1 MTTSPAPTVVLVHGA
16 FADASGFRGVIREL
30 QTAGHSV
37 VAPPNPLRSLAFDAA
52 AIAAHV
58 GAIDGPVVL
67 VGHSYGGAVI
77 TQASAGLDNVAG
89 LVYLAAFSLDVGE
102 SCASVQQPFPPSLLA
117 STSYPTAFDAP
128 GAPRG
133 PDLYINRERFRE
145 TFCADVPVDTAE
157 AMFATQ
163 RPLSLAAL
171 TENATA
177 AGWKTKPS
185 WYLVSENDNAIPP
198 DAERFMAERMGAT
211 TKSLAG
217 SHTVFIAQPRRR
229 RRVHRR
235 GPPRRRIDQTR
246 RGGIAM
252 TTRTTAIDHPSR
264 RLVVALPQTYDEAR
278 EHYESLV
285 PEVDFARFSEMTSW
299 QATLE
304 LAEINAPH
312 GFMRY
317 YRSDITGAMSGSPS
331 FWKTTQYLMGNHTIA
346 ERIFRHDPSVML
358 HAPLRTV
365 LYVDPDGDTKLA
377 VDQPS
382 LLFDSYDKPEIAAVG
397 RELDGLLA
405 GLITALG
412 GDMPP
417 QLGTEMTATGA
428 T

>member
-1 MTTSPAPTVVLVHGA
+1 MTTTSPVPTVVLVHGA

-52 AIAAHV
+52 TIAAHV

-77 TQASAGLDNVAG
+77 TQASADLDNVAG

-145 TFCADVPVDTAE
+145 TFCADAPVDTAA

-177 AGWKTKPS
+177 AGWKTKRS
-185 WYLVSENDNAIPP
+185 WYLVSENDNAITP

-217 SHTVFIAQPRRR
+217 SHAAFIAQP
-229 RRVHRR
+229 
-235 GPPRRRIDQTR
+235 
-246 RGGIAM
+246 
-252 TTRTTAIDHPSR
+252 
-264 RLVVALPQTYDEAR
+264 VA
-278 EHYESLV
+278 V
-285 PEVDFARFSEMTSW
+285 
-299 QATLE
+299 
-304 LAEINAPH
+304 AE
-312 GFMRY
+312 F
-317 YRSDITGAMSGSPS
+317 
-331 FWKTTQYLMGNHTIA
+331 IA
-346 ERIFRHDPSVML
+346 E
-358 HAPLRTV
+358 A
-365 LYVDPDGDTKLA
+365 LA
-377 VDQPS
+377 V
-382 LLFDSYDKPEIAAVG
+382 
-397 RELDGLLA
+397 
-405 GLITALG
+405 
-412 GDMPP
+412 
-417 QLGTEMTATGA
+417 
-428 T
+428 